1 MTKYERLAEL
11 IGISIED
18 IETDFDEGVID
29 ILITLNEKNYFTNY
43 CCEGHLNNN
52 NEWNG
57 YISFVYPY
65 SFKEYPHNFSS
76 AKNKKAFYWDGKGEE
91 SRQEFLKELT
101 QWANILPVREIVKNK
116 SYTLWGKNKSR
127 ANSKWRI
134 LKSSSDYDEIRIE
147 LNKKATKKFDVKVT
161 ENVIGEY

>member
-1 MTKYERLAEL
+1 MMRYERLAEL
-11 IGISIED
+11 IGVSVED
-18 IETDFDEGVID
+18 IETDFDEGIID

-43 CCEGHLNNN
+43 CCEGHLNNK

-101 QWANILPVREIVKNK
+101 QWANILPIREVVKNK

-147 LNKKATKKFDVKVT
+147 LNKKATKKFDVRVT
-161 ENVIGEY
+161 KNVIGEY

>member
-11 IGISIED
+11 IGVSVED
-18 IETDFDEGVID
+18 IKTDFDEGVID

-43 CCEGHLNNN
+43 CCEGHLNNK

-76 AKNKKAFYWDGKGEE
+76 AKNKKAFYED
-91 SRQEFLKELT
+91 
-101 QWANILPVREIVKNK
+101 
-116 SYTLWGKNKSR
+116 
-127 ANSKWRI
+127 
-134 LKSSSDYDEIRIE
+134 
-147 LNKKATKKFDVKVT
+147 
-161 ENVIGEY
+161 